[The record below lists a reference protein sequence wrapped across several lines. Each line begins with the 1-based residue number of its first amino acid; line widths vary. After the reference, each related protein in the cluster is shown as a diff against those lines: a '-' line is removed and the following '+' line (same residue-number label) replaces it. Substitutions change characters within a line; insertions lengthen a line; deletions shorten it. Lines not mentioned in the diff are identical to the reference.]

1 MTTGFWTPPGVE
13 LKIGRSPWNPE
24 LHPRDRKGR
33 FIETGGRVKISK
45 IIGGGFGTV
54 LRNAGGGRIEV
65 RRDDGAVV
73 RLATGFL
80 EVVSRPGGG
89 KPISRRTD
97 LPQAVPIHA
106 PSPHATELGAGLPH
120 PDTISHADHGFTG
133 PAAEHH
139 AWDHAFVVEPEGD
152 KWKVRH
158 RATGL
163 ELGQEQDRPAS
174 REAAQAVAEAVF
186 SAKDKNGSTIDWS
199 SSNPDDAYKAAKAV
213 YDPETG
219 GGLEAVIARAISG
232 APAKP
237 EARRAGDLAAEY
249 GRLRSVAVRN
259 LKPGDEVL
267 WSKVTGETSIV
278 QSVEINGGEAAVH
291 TNRGVTRGLTPDTG
305 LQARRPKATPQPSP
319 DTHDG
324 APAEAGPPFT
334 PDELAK
340 LHEDTKNVPDSAKNE
355 VAALVTAL
363 ESGDKQAVSDAFH
376 ASFEALKKD
385 FGAPRA
391 SEQWRHYLMDLQAA
405 DAERRRAGWRPGQ
418 PVGKDNTPHFA
429 HPDNG
434 KPITPM
440 KTFAGKWYATS
451 PVVFDLGGKP
461 YVQTYTLTKDG
472 KVGSRAT
479 ARPVGDFDKG
489 TVGEFPGK
497 IQAEKYN
504 AARHDLSA
512 LPDPPAA
519 EPGGAQL
526 TEHTPAVLADGH
538 VAGQLGIDV
547 GAPQGQGELGL
558 GVRREPKPEKPKPP
572 PAPPEQV
579 PGQMG
584 FDQPP
589 PAPPAQAPPTP
600 SPQPSPDRRAAI
612 DAGYAAAG
620 RPAGGVRPD
629 GTPDRATSSATLADR
644 RAQLQDARTR
654 AEPAETARADQGRI
668 YDTAPDT
675 PDETPAVPGVTEE
688 ELQPSPVLLEGEKFP
703 PTPQQQAVIDAAV
716 AGKDTIV
723 EAKAGTGKTT
733 TLEKLARRMPQE
745 KIGYIAFNKS
755 VQVEAEARMPGNVE
769 PRTGHS
775 LAYAWA
781 GRKFTE
787 KKFPKG
793 RPAQPFKVRPD
804 DIAQH
809 LGFSDTHGLTRE
821 EQAQAAV
828 RTVDSYATSADDKI
842 GAQHLPDRIRG
853 ELDAAG
859 KAAMLANAEKLW
871 ADLQN
876 PDGRVKTS
884 FDHVR
889 KMWALSRPDF
899 TKPGSGLKTPATV
912 LFLDEAQD
920 TPPVLAKVVADQ
932 KMRKVIVGDADQA
945 IYGFTGATDY
955 LSTAKG
961 DVRLPLDKSWRYGPG
976 IADWGNRFLQVL
988 GSKGRV
994 TGAGPDSVIHE
1005 PSTMQG
1011 ADAILVR
1018 SNGGAIGEIVREQD
1032 AGRLVG
1038 VTKGTKSDLAL
1049 LVESARYLQGKGKA
1063 PIRMHEDL
1071 EPFRTWA
1078 EVVKEAGKGDDP
1090 KIAMLERMVRE
1101 RGLDNLDHIV
1111 QQLVEPGGGLTGVS
1125 FDELDQG
1132 LAISGNTFPIKDK
1145 IKAAGFRWT
1154 TLPSGDKRWV
1164 AVGAPDQR
1172 EATLARLR
1180 ESVDG
1185 RKPDVTVS
1193 TAHKAKGLEWGRVRI
1208 GDDFR
1213 GPQQNKETG
1222 ELVMPSPEELRL
1234 AYVAVTRAETQLDPG
1249 SLSWVLGHS
1258 DANGGDPNAP
1268 GHGVPDLTLAAPDV
1282 TPAAPEVPAA
1292 GAEPALTPEAQLN
1305 KMSHDLFYGTG
1316 FEAGAG
1322 SPRRR
1327 EAAASRVDLAVRA
1340 SGEERDQHLKDAIEG
1355 LRDSEDPAELAAAD
1369 RLEKLRE
1376 DLGFEPLPTP
1386 RAWAGIPAPDDTL
1399 TGQQALNDLLYRGR
1413 HGGFRDLPEVAERM
1427 REWTAT
1433 GRSDGSTERWLRSDP
1448 PAEQVGDFLERL
1460 AASGG
1465 PQSRAN
1471 DTWEALRG
1479 MQQEIAAADKRG
1491 EPWQPRRP
1499 DVTPSAP
1506 HVPSAPPAPEPQPEL
1521 GHGPIKG
1528 MKPADMDAE
1537 IGRLEAFGEGKLS
1550 DLGKARLGLLRAE
1563 RDRRAAPAP
1572 PKRELPP
1579 KAKTTDGVLNVLAEV
1594 QGRSAGHEHGADQ
1607 VGLRKD
1613 ALRKAIADGLVRRE
1627 DTGDPNTD
1635 GGQFR
1640 LHLTDAGAAELAADD
1655 TYASAAGLPRRPRPE
1670 PAPPAAP
1677 APAVP
1682 DVQATGLRPPAAQ
1695 RGDVHER
1702 VQGEDLKV
1710 GDVIYGKY
1718 ADGEHGNLL
1727 VESVTNEAGHVRATG
1742 VDENG
1747 NRNTVRWPQE
1757 HPMARRV
1764 STPGADAEPALD
1776 RVLPDSGEPG
1786 PVLPDDLRV
1795 GDVFDGKVPS
1805 SPGGRK
1811 FTRTVR
1817 VVREAEGNG
1826 FNRQVQVEFVDG
1838 SQAGERT
1845 WLNLN
1850 GSRPVIVSERGPE
1863 KVATPGGRAEQP
1875 HPDGT
1880 IVPEPAAPGVPPE
1893 NVPNEPGTPE
1903 PNAPGEP
1910 NAPAEPTAPN
1920 EPNAPSAPNE
1930 PGPPSDPNAPGEG
1943 PPPENRPSPNV
1954 PGENVPGEPAA
1965 PPEPSPA
1972 SPRPAAPSAPGR
1984 RTPDRP
1990 SGSST
1995 SGGGGGGDN
2004 NNGPPR
2010 LRIPHRNNRN
2020 VPGGGGGGLNGGGP
2034 DGLSASLPS
2043 IPHPG
2048 GTGTGAAAAAT
2059 HGGPNA
2065 VPPQVTVPATTVAS
2079 AADVAAWTSAH
2090 FGGGKLAGE
2099 VRTFLYPGPTDN
2111 YAQAVANLGAAA
2123 AANPDLGRLLTTLSP
2138 VGFDRGVDGHR
2149 VFNASRA
2156 ADAARRF
2163 SQNDPTL
2170 PVNADGR
2177 RIRIDV
2183 PGAGGAT
2190 HETAITVSGV
2200 TSSDRPGHLAVSG
2213 VDNLGNRHTVVVP
2226 ADASLDVI
2234 PEAAAQPSAVKTD
2247 MRPARATYQGRR
2259 LSIQK
2264 SDQFGLLQATING
2277 EHAYTTGGSTPADM
2291 TRAMEQ
2297 LRRDVAAADVA
2308 RRADPGSF
2316 PDFWFGGA
2324 PPVSETLAPPAAPS
2338 FATAHAARE
2347 ALWRAGATS
2356 EANQLAWATDR
2367 VIEAHT
2373 SGTPAERAAAQNALS
2388 SVLNGAEANHGGDPQ
2403 LAGPLSAVREQ
2414 FLTGQPGPDLGA
2426 VTGQTPAPNAPAAA
2440 TGIPGAVP
2448 AGLPGGA
2455 PGAPGVPE
2463 AAGALDNGSPGQGI
2477 LPAQLTPASLGDRT
2491 GHPDLAT
2498 KQKQLL
2504 AGFSKDPNPQV
2515 AAAAAAL
2522 RTGQPLTAGQAS
2534 VLADHLRAYARQTGE
2549 AAAAN
2554 PGTPNADR
2562 FTRLQG
2568 TASSAAA
2575 RLEQFSA
2582 GLRAARAPGLIGPQH
2597 RTAMDLQVN
2606 DRVHL
2611 GASVDGPA
2619 VTGTVVGTQL
2629 QGGGRFVAIAV
2640 RDDHTGLVQTRR
2652 ALPGSNMTA
2661 APAAAP
2667 DGGTPAFLPPDSPPT
2682 PGGAAPDRPSPSTVG
2697 QVSTGD
2703 TVAIPN
2709 GDGVLHGTVTGIQDV
2724 PGGNASTITVGTPG
2738 GPASA
2743 VLPDAHPAFVLPDTS
2758 RPAKQPKRN
2767 RSERMIKPGKLVVGD
2782 VVWPDGTPASA
2793 VEVQSVTASPGGHH
2807 TIRGWAVARG
2817 HVVQHNIG
2825 PGAKVW
2831 LQDRQLGNA
2840 ANHTPAAD
2848 PQVHGLPAE
2857 VDHKSVQVGDRIRI
2871 RTTWGQE
2878 WTGMIVDAW
2887 DQNGADPQKGSPVPG
2902 MALTVLRDGEAEPI
2916 RHNIYAADTM
2926 DLLARLGAQ
2935 SAEPALYRARR
2946 DQVADAMRQAHV
2958 QAAQVAAD
2966 LAQQVMSRPGWS
2978 PQQFATALHRDLYRP
2993 AGEPGGII
3001 NGRLAA
3007 ARRDAVAAIAGDRRL
3022 DPTGARYA
3030 AADAAMQHIQQ
3041 AQVQRIIAAL
3051 GQTRQQQ
3058 SAQRMAAAVAGA
3070 GPAPI
3075 MPQFRGEADQLLR
3088 GQLNIPIGPA
3098 PAAPHVP
3105 ATPAAPAPH
3114 VPAAPAA
3121 PAAPRA
3127 VQVDRVTTARRA
3139 LPTDWTNVGLGR
3151 TEQTTT
3157 PAPTAQDLTAGHFDA
3172 PATSVQLAPDPG
3184 VAAGHT
3190 AAYQSAGEHIA
3201 EVADT
3206 HTAEPA
3212 QAAEHAGQ
3220 DLAAAQGHA
3229 DAAWSAH
3236 TDAWHGGGPQAAS
3249 AVDTAGPTAQLRAAH
3264 AEQAKAEA
3272 KLAQARTEADIGA
3285 LEQVRPMGA
3294 GESSPADR
3302 YATSSAEMRQ
3312 AMADTEAA
3320 FPRDWLTAAQDSG
3333 KVALRTGP
3341 VTSYTPAHGGKPA
3354 EASLA
3359 RGADGTYAGAAR
3371 LVLAEHLRATVPGLD
3386 GAIAAKAGQEDP
3398 AAFWARAVSGTGP
3411 DAEGH
3416 RQWLLGVMATHGTP
3430 LPHRDTSPGGVDA
3443 AQLSTAPDPLAG
3455 VDLAALS
3462 DGELNALLAQHGGDD
3477 TVWTRLEN
3485 ELDRRDSG
3493 GAVPPPGQDPLAGK
3507 DLQNLSD
3514 DELFALHSQDGM
3526 PQDAIDRI
3534 EHEMDRRDAG
3544 GAATETRPLTDSQ
3557 RQVAALEAQGMSFFE
3572 AFDQVHGID
3581 SQTRTRMEKEAAVD
3595 AERLP
3600 GETREQTLKRMY
3612 QDWVDA
3618 EYFEAEQATRGHL
3631 LTREGEAAGIDPA
3644 ALFSGQTAR
3653 ARKFASEELKRWW
3666 AESNRRRTF
3675 TQFKADMLGRE
3686 GDVTAA
3692 EQTRASSNNK
3702 DFL

>member
-13 LKIGRSPWNPE
+13 FKIGRSPWDPE
-24 LHPRDRKGR
+24 LHPRDRRGR
-33 FIETGGRVKISK
+33 FIETGGRVRISK

-89 KPISRRTD
+89 APISRRTD

-120 PDTISHADHGFTG
+120 PDSISHADHGFGGSAT
-133 PAAEHH
+133 EHH

-186 SAKDKNGSTIDWS
+186 SAKDKNGNTIDWS
-199 SSNPDDAYKAAKAV
+199 SDNPDDAYKAAKAV

-219 GGLEAVIARAISG
+219 GGLEAVAARAAASVT
-232 APAKP
+232 APATP
-237 EARRAGDLAAEY
+237 GQRRATDT
-249 GRLRSVAVRN
+249 
-259 LKPGDEVL
+259 PH
-267 WSKVTGETSIV
+267 TP
-278 QSVEINGGEAAVH
+278 GEAPAPGEPSAPGKP
-291 TNRGVTRGLTPDTG
+291 RTP
-305 LQARRPKATPQPSP
+305 K
-319 DTHDG
+319 
-324 APAEAGPPFT
+324 APAEPAVPPFT
-334 PDELAK
+334 PEEMTK
-340 LHEDTKNVPDSAKNE
+340 LREDTKNVPGSAKKE
-355 VAALVTAL
+355 VGALVDAM
-363 ESGDKQAVSDAFH
+363 EGGDKQAVSDAFH
-376 ASFEALKKD
+376 SSFEALKKD

-418 PVGKDNTPHFA
+418 PVGEDNTPHFA

-440 KTFAGKWYATS
+440 RTFAGKWYATS

-489 TVGEFPGK
+489 TVGSFPGK
-497 IQAEKYN
+497 VQAEKYN

-519 EPGGAQL
+519 EPAGARL
-526 TEHTPAVLADGH
+526 VEHTPGVLEEGH
-538 VAGQLGIDV
+538 VPGQLGIEV
-547 GAPQGQGELGL
+547 PGEQVQGELGL

-589 PAPPAQAPPTP
+589 PAPPAPAAPVP

-668 YDTAPDT
+668 YATAPDT

-775 LAYAWA
+775 IAFVWA

-809 LGFSDTHGLTRE
+809 LGLSDAHGLTRE

-828 RTVDSYATSADDKI
+828 RTVDKYATSADDKI
-842 GAQHLPDRIRG
+842 GAEHLPDRLRG
-853 ELDAAG
+853 ELNAEG
-859 KAAMLANAEKLW
+859 KAAALANAEKLW

-884 FDHVR
+884 LDHVR

-899 TKPGSGLKTPATV
+899 TKPGSGLKTPATL

-955 LSTAKG
+955 LSSAEG

-994 TGAGPDSVIHE
+994 TGAGPDSIIHE
-1005 PSTMQG
+1005 PGTMQG

-1018 SNGGAIGEIVREQD
+1018 SNGGAISEIVREQD

-1038 VTKGTKSDLAL
+1038 VPKGTKSDLAL
-1049 LVESARYLQGKGKA
+1049 LVESARYLQGDGKA
-1063 PIRMHEDL
+1063 PTRMHDDL

-1078 EVVKEAGKGDDP
+1078 EVVKEAKKEDDP

-1101 RGLDNLDHIV
+1101 RGVDNLDEIV
-1111 QQLVEPGGGLTGVS
+1111 KQLVEPEEAGLTGVS

-1132 LAISGNTFPIKDK
+1132 LVISGNTFPIKDK

-1164 AVGAPDQR
+1164 AVGAPDER

-1180 ESVDG
+1180 ESVVG

-1213 GPQQNKETG
+1213 GPEQNKETG
-1222 ELVMPSPEELRL
+1222 ELTMPSPEELRL
-1234 AYVAVTRAETQLDPG
+1234 AYVAVTRAETELDPG

-1268 GHGVPDLTLAAPDV
+1268 GHDVPDL
-1282 TPAAPEVPAA
+1282 TPAAPE
-1292 GAEPALTPEAQLN
+1292 
-1305 KMSHDLFYGTG
+1305 
-1316 FEAGAG
+1316 
-1322 SPRRR
+1322 
-1327 EAAASRVDLAVRA
+1327 AAAEVVPPWADSTMPIADLPPRI
-1340 SGEERDQHLKDAIEG
+1340 KTEG
-1355 LRDSEDPAELAAAD
+1355 LDAARVAALAEVMERSGYQGAPVQIEKTDKGPIVTDGHHRLAAAEQAGLTEVPV
-1369 RLEKLRE
+1369 RI
-1376 DLGFEPLPTP
+1376 FENTP
-1386 RAWAGIPAPDDTL
+1386 EGRSAANKAMSESERAKDAAT
-1399 TGQQALNDLLYRGR
+1399 
-1413 HGGFRDLPEVAERM
+1413 PEVPTVA
-1427 REWTAT
+1427 
-1433 GRSDGSTERWLRSDP
+1433 
-1448 PAEQVGDFLERL
+1448 
-1460 AASGG
+1460 
-1465 PQSRAN
+1465 
-1471 DTWEALRG
+1471 
-1479 MQQEIAAADKRG
+1479 
-1491 EPWQPRRP
+1491 RP
-1499 DVTPSAP
+1499 DV
-1506 HVPSAPPAPEPQPEL
+1506 PAVPEPQPEL
-1521 GHGPIKG
+1521 GHGPIKD

-1682 DVQATGLRPPAAQ
+1682 DVPAAPAEAGGVRAPAAQ
-1695 RGDVHER
+1695 RGDAHER
-1702 VQGEDLKV
+1702 VHGENLNV
-1710 GDVIYGKY
+1710 HDVIYGKY
-1718 ADGEHGNLL
+1718 ADGEHGNML

-1742 VDENG
+1742 IDENG
-1747 NRNTVRWPQE
+1747 QRTTMRWPQQ

-1764 STPGADAEPALD
+1764 AKNPDPNAEPAFD
-1776 RVLPDSGEPG
+1776 RVLPDTGEPG
-1786 PVLPDDLRV
+1786 PVMPDNLRV
-1795 GDVFDGKVPS
+1795 GDVFDAQIPIK
-1805 SPGGRK
+1805 PGGRK
-1811 FTRTVR
+1811 MTRNVR
-1817 VVREAEGNG
+1817 VVRQAESSGSH
-1826 FNRQVQVEFVDG
+1826 RQVQVEFTDG
-1838 SQAGERT
+1838 NSAGERT
-1845 WLNLN
+1845 WITVQ
-1850 GSRPVIVSERGPE
+1850 GDRPVMVTERGPE
-1863 KVATPGGRAEQP
+1863 APSAPGGEGGPA

-1880 IVPEPAAPGVPPE
+1880 IVHTPEEPGTPAPGVPDVPE
-1893 NVPNEPGTPE
+1893 QNPPG
-1903 PNAPGEP
+1903 AP
-1910 NAPAEPTAPN
+1910 
-1920 EPNAPSAPNE
+1920 
-1930 PGPPSDPNAPGEG
+1930 DPNAPDPGRPEPSVPGENAPSVPG
-1943 PPPENRPSPNV
+1943 EPPPENRPSPDVPGENVPGENTPGAPENRPAPSV
-1954 PGENVPGEPAA
+1954 PGENVPGEPRT
-1965 PPEPSPA
+1965 PREPSPA
-1972 SPRPAAPSAPGR
+1972 RPRPAATPSAP
-1984 RTPDRP
+1984 DRERAP
-1990 SGSST
+1990 SSP
-1995 SGGGGGGDN
+1995 SGGGDGGKRD

-2010 LRIPHRNNRN
+2010 LRIPHHNNRN

-2043 IPHPG
+2043 IPHPHP
-2048 GTGTGAAAAAT
+2048 TGSSAAAHAHA
-2059 HGGPNA
+2059 GPNA
-2065 VPPQVTVPATTVAS
+2065 VPPQVTGPATTVAS

-2090 FGGGKLAGE
+2090 FGGGKLADE

-2111 YAQAVANLGAAA
+2111 YAQAVANLGSAA
-2123 AANPDLGRLLTTLSP
+2123 AANPELGRLLTTLSP

-2183 PGAGGAT
+2183 PGEGGAT

-2200 TSSDRPGHLAVSG
+2200 ASSDRPGHLAVTG
-2213 VDNLGNRHTVVVP
+2213 VDNLGNRHTVLVP

-2234 PEAAAQPSAVKTD
+2234 PEAAAQPSAAKTD
-2247 MRPARATYQGRR
+2247 MRPARVTYQGRR
-2259 LSIQK
+2259 LAIQK
-2264 SDQFGLLQATING
+2264 SEQFGLLQATING

-2316 PDFWFGGA
+2316 PEFWFGGA
-2324 PPVSETLAPPAAPS
+2324 PAVSETLAPQAAPS
-2338 FATAHAARE
+2338 FATAHTARE
-2347 ALWRAGATS
+2347 ALWRSGATS

-2367 VIEAHT
+2367 VFDAHT

-2426 VTGQTPAPNAPAAA
+2426 VTGQTPEPNTPPA
-2440 TGIPGAVP
+2440 GIPGAVP
-2448 AGLPGGA
+2448 AGVPGNA
-2455 PGAPGVPE
+2455 PGAPGAAE
-2463 AAGALDNGSPGQGI
+2463 AGALDNGSPGQGI
-2477 LPAQLTPASLGDRT
+2477 LPAQLDPASLGDRT
-2491 GHPDLAT
+2491 GHPDLAA

-2504 AGFSKDPNPQV
+2504 AGFSKDPDPQV

-2522 RTGQPLTAGQAS
+2522 RAGHPLTAGQAS
-2534 VLADHLRAYARQTGE
+2534 VLADHLRGYSRQAGE
-2549 AAAAN
+2549 AAAAQ
-2554 PGTPNADR
+2554 PGTAHADR
-2562 FTRLQG
+2562 FTALQK
-2568 TASSAAA
+2568 TASSGAA

-2582 GLRAARAPGLIGPQH
+2582 GLRAARAPGLVGPQR

-2629 QGGGRFVAIAV
+2629 QGGGRFVAVAV
-2640 RDDHTGLVQTRR
+2640 RDDHTGLVETRR
-2652 ALPGSNMTA
+2652 ALPGSIMDD

-2667 DGGTPAFLPPDSPPT
+2667 DGGAPSFLPPDST
-2682 PGGAAPDRPSPSTVG
+2682 PGATTPGAPSPSTVG

-2709 GDGVLHGTVTGIQDV
+2709 GDGVLHGTVTAVEDV
-2724 PGGNASTITVGTPG
+2724 PGGNASSVTVGTPG

-2767 RSERMIKPGKLVVGD
+2767 RSQRMIKPGKLVVGD
-2782 VVWPDGTPASA
+2782 VVWPDGTEASA
-2793 VEVQSVTASPGGHH
+2793 VEVQAVALSPDGHH
-2807 TIRGWAVARG
+2807 TIRGWSVAHG
-2817 HVVQHNIG
+2817 QVVQHNIG

-2840 ANHTPAAD
+2840 ANHTPAAA
-2848 PQVHGLPAE
+2848 PEVHGLPAE
-2857 VDHKSVQVGDRIRI
+2857 VDHKSVQVGDRIRV

-2878 WTGMIVDAW
+2878 WTGVVVDAW

-2978 PQQFATALHRDLYRP
+2978 PQQFAAALHRDLYRP

-3022 DPTGARYA
+3022 DPTNARYA
-3030 AADAAMQHIQQ
+3030 AADAALQHLQQ
-3041 AQVQRIIAAL
+3041 VQVQRIIASL

-3058 SAQRMAAAVAGA
+3058 SAQRMAAAAAGA

-3075 MPQFRGEADQLLR
+3075 MPQFRGEADRLLR

-3098 PAAPHVP
+3098 PAVPHVP
-3105 ATPAAPAPH
+3105 AAPHTPAAPAPH
-3114 VPAAPAA
+3114 APAAPAPHVPAA

-3157 PAPTAQDLTAGHFDA
+3157 PAPSAQDLAAGHFDA
-3172 PATSVQLAPDPG
+3172 PVTSVQLAPDAA

-3212 QAAEHAGQ
+3212 QAAEHTGQ
-3220 DLAAAQGHA
+3220 DLAAAQEHA

-3264 AEQAKAEA
+3264 AEQAKTEA
-3272 KLAQARTEADIGA
+3272 KLAQARAEADIHA

-3320 FPRDWLTAAQDSG
+3320 FPRDWLTAAQGSG
-3333 KVALRTGP
+3333 KLALRTGP
-3341 VTSYTPAHGGKPA
+3341 VTSYTPARGGKPA

-3443 AQLSTAPDPLAG
+3443 AHLSTDPDPLAG
-3455 VDLAALS
+3455 IDLAALS
-3462 DGELNALLAQHGGDD
+3462 DSELNVLLAQHGGDD
-3477 TVWTRLEN
+3477 TVWSRLEN

-3534 EHEMDRRDAG
+3534 EHEMDRRDGG
-3544 GAATETRPLTDSQ
+3544 GAATETEPLTDSQ

-3595 AERLP
+3595 AERLA
-3600 GETREQTLKRMY
+3600 GETREQALKRMY

-3686 GDVTAA
+3686 GDVAAA
-3692 EQTRASSNNK
+3692 EQTRASSNDK